1 MSPQGS
7 RGGGGGDTRPRGGGV
22 GRGGKKN
29 KSRPKNYKN
38 IRVSKNQ
45 IVVPSENVVF
55 GISKEL
61 DLKSDPQI
69 FLE

>member
-1 MSPQGS
+1 MILVSGENLIDVFQNKF
-7 RGGGGGDTRPRGGGV
+7 
-22 GRGGKKN
+22 KKT
-29 KSRPKNYKN
+29 YKN

-61 DLKSDPQI
+61 GLKSDSQI
-69 FLE
+69 FL